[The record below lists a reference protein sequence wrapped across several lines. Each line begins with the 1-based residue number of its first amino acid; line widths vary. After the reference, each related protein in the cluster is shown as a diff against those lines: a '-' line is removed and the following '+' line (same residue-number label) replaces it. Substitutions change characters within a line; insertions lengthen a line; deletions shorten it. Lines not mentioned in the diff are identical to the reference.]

1 MANCSQTNNTTI
13 IGTSA
18 VSYDSTPL
26 PCTDVKACDDLNT
39 ILTKF
44 DNVICSAINSVNILS
59 EEVMNIT
66 EDLMIITEEI
76 ENINDQIFICC
87 PICDFTITATELPVC
102 DFTGSV
108 NQVPDPTTTTTSSST
123 STSTSTSSTTT
134 TTTTTLNCC
143 TPFTNLE
150 LPGDTILLDGVNLT
164 FSSTQPAGLSIWTPS
179 TIMFPACLPSQ
190 TLNTVLTGGLS
201 GDTDWDY
208 TINFDQPVNNVKIQV
223 INYSASSF
231 LQNQEQ
237 ITFTTN
243 TDVPQVIN
251 CDSCDVIIESN
262 SIKSVIDTNG
272 SGTFIISAT
281 TPYTSLTLTPTML
294 GVNPGGDEVTVFLRI
309 CGFTSPPTTSTT
321 TSSSSTS
328 TSSSTTTT
336 TTTVFAYCPTSV
348 LSPITPYYW
357 KGLTT
362 TPDGT
367 VYGCTL
373 NGLVWQYPV
382 GGPWS
387 SVSVPDTLNAA
398 IAADSLGNV
407 YAAKFNGNIFVKLFS
422 ASYFIGISPTP
433 GYLPWTGL
441 FVDQFDTLW
450 AIDTSGNI
458 YTKASFT
465 NIFAYHGPSIG
476 GARDITVAPN
486 GDIYVCTNSFMLKQ
500 TGGVGAFV
508 PLSTSPGYWTSISAA
523 PNGDIICVGE
533 AGFPP
538 YVGGA
543 WVIYAGT
550 DTFVKLPC
558 ASDSDWESVHAIAGG
573 KFYAGQGISDGQV
586 HIFG

>member
-13 IGTSA
+13 IETSA

-44 DNVICSAINSVNILS
+44 DNVICSAVNSVNILT

-66 EDLMIITEEI
+66 EDLMIIGEEI
-76 ENINDQIFICC
+76 ENINNQIFICC
-87 PICDFTITATELPVC
+87 RICDFTGTANELPI
-102 DFTGSV
+102 
-108 NQVPDPTTTTTSSST
+108 PTTTTTSSST
-123 STSTSTSSTTT
+123 TSTTTTATPTTSTTSSSTSSTTSTTSTSTSTS
-134 TTTTTLNCC
+134 
-143 TPFTNLE
+143 
-150 LPGDTILLDGVNLT
+150 
-164 FSSTQPAGLSIWTPS
+164 
-179 TIMFPACLPSQ
+179 
-190 TLNTVLTGGLS
+190 
-201 GDTDWDY
+201 
-208 TINFDQPVNNVKIQV
+208 
-223 INYSASSF
+223 
-231 LQNQEQ
+231 
-237 ITFTTN
+237 
-243 TDVPQVIN
+243 
-251 CDSCDVIIESN
+251 
-262 SIKSVIDTNG
+262 
-272 SGTFIISAT
+272 
-281 TPYTSLTLTPTML
+281 
-294 GVNPGGDEVTVFLRI
+294 
-309 CGFTSPPTTSTT
+309 TSTT
-321 TSSSSTS
+321 TS

-348 LSPITPYYW
+348 ISPTTPYYW

-367 VYGCTL
+367 IYGCTL
-373 NGLVWQYPV
+373 DGFVRKYPV

-387 SVSVPDTLNAA
+387 SVTVPDTLNAA

-407 YAAKFNGNIFVKLFS
+407 YAAKFNGNIFVKSFS
-422 ASYFIGISPTP
+422 ASFFIGISPTP
-433 GYLPWTGL
+433 GYLSWTGL

-465 NIFAYHGPSIG
+465 NIFAYHGPSIAA
-476 GARDITVAPN
+476 ARDITVAPN
-486 GDIYVCTNSFMLKQ
+486 GDIYVCRADTMLKQ

-508 PLSTSPGYWTSISAA
+508 PLPTSPGYWTSVSAA

-538 YVGGA
+538 YVGGI

-550 DTFVKLPC
+550 NTFVKLSC
-558 ASDSDWESVHAIAGG
+558 DSDSDWESVHAIASG
-573 KFYAGQGISDGQV
+573 KFYAGQSNGPEGDGQV